1 MGAVQRAELA
11 VRLQR
16 LERLATLMDSSLR
29 LPVLGWRFGLDPLL
43 GLLPGVGDLI
53 GACVSL
59 WIVVESWRLGASLT
73 AVVRMIGNLL
83 LDAIVGAVP
92 LLGDLADFALHTNR
106 RNLAVLAEDL
116 ALNLHNAGSG
126 PTATRELD

>member
-1 MGAVQRAELA
+1 MNPLQRTELA

-16 LERLATLMDSSLR
+16 LDRLATLMDSSIR
-29 LPVLGWRFGLDPLL
+29 LPFVGWRIGLDPLL
-43 GLLPGVGDLI
+43 GLLPGVGDLV
-53 GACVSL
+53 GAIVSL
-59 WIVVESWRLGASLT
+59 WVVFESWRLGASLT
-73 AVVRMIGNLL
+73 ALMRMLGNLL

-116 ALNLHNAGSG
+116 ALNLHDERSG
-126 PTATRELD
+126 PTDARRLD